1 MAIEKAIYTA
11 HARIVGGRVGNA
23 KSDDGQIDLK
33 LDRPV
38 EMGGK
43 GNGTNPEQ
51 LFAAGYA
58 ACFIGALRVVAGKRH
73 IRVPED
79 VAIDSAV
86 SLGALAG
93 GAEGF
98 SIAVTMTIHL
108 PGIER
113 ATAEELVDHAH
124 QVCPYSNATRGNI
137 DVVLTLARDTDSLT

>member
-11 HARIVGGRVGNA
+11 RAKAMGGRVGTA
-23 KSDDGQIDLK
+23 KSDDGQINLK

-43 GNGTNPEQ
+43 GDGTNPEQ

-73 IRVPED
+73 IGIPED

-86 SLGALAG
+86 SFGPLTGE
-93 GAEGF
+93 AEGF
-98 SIAVTMTIHL
+98 GIAVAMTIHL

-113 ATAEELVDHAH
+113 ATAEDLVHRAH
-124 QVCPYSNATRGNI
+124 QVCPYSNASRGNI
-137 DVVLTLARDTDSLT
+137 DVLLTIA

>member
-11 HARIVGGRVGNA
+11 RAKAMGGRVGTA
-23 KSDDGQIDLK
+23 KSDDGQINLK
-33 LDRPV
+33 LDRPI

-73 IRVPED
+73 IRIPED
-79 VAIDSAV
+79 VAIDSEV
-86 SLGALAG
+86 SFGPLKGE
-93 GAEGF
+93 AEGF
-98 SIAVTMTIHL
+98 GIAAAMTIHL

-113 ATAEELVDHAH
+113 ATAEELVHHAH

-137 DVVLTLARDTDSLT
+137 DVLLTVA

>member
-11 HARIVGGRVGNA
+11 RATATGGRVGTA
-23 KSDDGQIDLK
+23 KSDDGQINLK

-51 LFAAGYA
+51 LFAVGYA

-73 IRVPED
+73 IRIPED
-79 VAIDSAV
+79 LAIDSAV
-86 SLGALAG
+86 SFGPLKGD
-93 GAEGF
+93 AEGF
-98 SIAVTMTIHL
+98 GIAVAMTVHL

-113 ATAEELVDHAH
+113 STAEELVHRAH

-137 DVVLTLARDTDSLT
+137 DVLLTVA

>member
-1 MAIEKAIYTA
+1 MAIENAIYTA
-11 HARIVGGRVGNA
+11 RATVMGGRVGTA
-23 KSDDGQIDLK
+23 TSDDGQINLK

-58 ACFIGALRVVAGKRH
+58 ACFIGALRVAAGKQH
-73 IRVPED
+73 IRIPEA

-86 SLGALAG
+86 SFGLLKGKTEGLG
-93 GAEGF
+93 
-98 SIAVTMTIHL
+98 IAVVMTIYL

-113 ATAEELVDHAH
+113 ATAEELVQRAH

-137 DVVLTLARDTDSLT
+137 DVILTVA

>member
-11 HARIVGGRVGNA
+11 RAEATGGRVGTA

-58 ACFIGALRVVAGKRH
+58 ACFIGALRIVAGKRH
-73 IRVPED
+73 IRIPED

-86 SLGALAG
+86 SFGPLAG
-93 GAEGF
+93 ESEGF
-98 SIAVTMTIHL
+98 GIAVAMMIHL
-108 PGIER
+108 RGIER
-113 ATAEELVDHAH
+113 ATAEELVHRAH

-137 DVVLTLARDTDSLT
+137 DVLLTVA

>member
-1 MAIEKAIYTA
+1 MAIEKEIYTA
-11 HARIVGGRVGNA
+11 RAKAMGGRVGTA

-43 GNGTNPEQ
+43 GKGTNPEQ
-51 LFAAGYA
+51 LFAVGYA

-73 IRVPED
+73 IRIPED

-86 SLGALAG
+86 SFGPLAG
-93 GAEGF
+93 EAEGF
-98 SIAVTMTIHL
+98 GIAVAMTIHL

-113 ATAEELVDHAH
+113 ATAEELVHHAH

-137 DVVLTLARDTDSLT
+137 DVLLTVA

>member
-1 MAIEKAIYTA
+1 MSIENVIYTA
-11 HARIVGGRVGNA
+11 KAQVMGGRVGTA
-23 KSDDGQIDLK
+23 KSEDGQINVR
-33 LDRPV
+33 LDRPI

-73 IRVPED
+73 IRIPED

-86 SLGALAG
+86 SFGVLKGE
-93 GAEGF
+93 AEGF
-98 SIAVTMTIHL
+98 GIAVAMTIHL
-108 PGIER
+108 AGIEK
-113 ATAEELVDHAH
+113 ATAEDLVHRAH

-137 DVVLTLARDTDSLT
+137 DILLTLA

>member
-1 MAIEKAIYTA
+1 M
-11 HARIVGGRVGNA
+11 GGRVGTA
-23 KSDDGQIDLK
+23 KSDDGQINLK

-73 IRVPED
+73 IRISED
-79 VAIDSAV
+79 IAIDSAV
-86 SLGALAG
+86 SFGPLKGE
-93 GAEGF
+93 AEGF
-98 SIAVTMTIHL
+98 GIAVAMTIHL
-108 PGIER
+108 PRIER
-113 ATAEELVDHAH
+113 AIVEELVHRAH

-137 DVVLTLARDTDSLT
+137 DVLLTVA

>member
-11 HARIVGGRVGNA
+11 RAKAMGGRVGTA
-23 KSDDGQIDLK
+23 ISDDRQISLK

-73 IRVPED
+73 IRIPED
-79 VAIDSAV
+79 LAIDSEV
-86 SLGALAG
+86 SFGPLKGE
-93 GAEGF
+93 AEGF
-98 SIAVTMTIHL
+98 GIAVAMTIHL

-113 ATAEELVDHAH
+113 ATAEELVHRAH

-137 DVVLTLARDTDSLT
+137 DVLLTVA

>member
-11 HARIVGGRVGNA
+11 RAKAMGGRVGTA
-23 KSDDGQIDLK
+23 KSEDGQIDLK

-51 LFAAGYA
+51 LFAVGYA

-73 IRVPED
+73 MRIPEE
-79 VAIDSAV
+79 VWIDSAV
-86 SLGALAG
+86 SFGPLKGQT
-93 GAEGF
+93 EGF
-98 SIAVTMTIHL
+98 GIAVVMMIHL

-113 ATAEELVDHAH
+113 ATAEDLVHSAH

-137 DVVLTLARDTDSLT
+137 DVQLTVA

>member
-1 MAIEKAIYTA
+1 MSIEKVIYI
-11 HARIVGGRVGNA
+11 ARAKAMGGRVGTA

-51 LFAAGYA
+51 LFALGYA
-58 ACFIGALRVVAGKRH
+58 ACFIGALRVVAGERH
-73 IRVPED
+73 IRIPEE

-86 SLGALAG
+86 SFGPLQGEV
-93 GAEGF
+93 EGF
-98 SIAVTMTIHL
+98 GIAVAMTIHL
-108 PGIER
+108 IGIER
-113 ATAEELVDHAH
+113 TTAEELVRQAH

-137 DVVLTLARDTDSLT
+137 DVLLTVS

>member
-1 MAIEKAIYTA
+1 MAIDKVVYTA
-11 HARIVGGRVGNA
+11 RAKAVGGRVGTA
-23 KSDDGQIDLK
+23 RSDDGQIDLK

-79 VAIDSAV
+79 VTIDSAV
-86 SLGALAG
+86 SFGPLAG
-93 GAEGF
+93 GVEGF
-98 SIAVTMTIHL
+98 GIAVAMTIHL
-108 PGIER
+108 PGIEP
-113 ATAEELVDHAH
+113 ATAEELVHHAH

-137 DVVLTLARDTDSLT
+137 DVQLSVA

>member
-11 HARIVGGRVGNA
+11 RAKAMGGRVGTA
-23 KSDDGQIDLK
+23 KSEDGQIDLR

-58 ACFIGALRVVAGKRH
+58 ACFIGALRVAAGKRH
-73 IRVPED
+73 IRIPED

-86 SLGALAG
+86 SFGPLAG

-98 SIAVTMTIHL
+98 GIAVAMMIRL

-113 ATAEELVDHAH
+113 ATAEDLVYLAH

-137 DVVLTLARDTDSLT
+137 DVLLTVA

>member
-1 MAIEKAIYTA
+1 MSIEKVIYTA
-11 HARIVGGRVGNA
+11 RAKAMGGRVGTA

-38 EMGGK
+38 EMSGK

-73 IRVPED
+73 IRIPED

-86 SLGALAG
+86 SFGPLKGE
-93 GAEGF
+93 AEGF
-98 SIAVTMTIHL
+98 GSTVAMTIHL
-108 PGIER
+108 PCIER
-113 ATAEELVDHAH
+113 TTAEELVHHAH
-124 QVCPYSNATRGNI
+124 QVCPYSNATRRNI
-137 DVVLTLARDTDSLT
+137 DVLLTVA

>member
-11 HARIVGGRVGNA
+11 RAKATGGRVGTA

-51 LFAAGYA
+51 LFAVGYA
-58 ACFIGALRVVAGKRH
+58 ACFIGALRVVAGKLH
-73 IRVPED
+73 IRMPED
-79 VAIDSAV
+79 VAINSAV
-86 SLGALAG
+86 FFGPLKGE
-93 GAEGF
+93 AEGF
-98 SIAVTMTIHL
+98 GIAVAMSIHL

-113 ATAEELVDHAH
+113 AIAEELVRRAH

-137 DVVLTLARDTDSLT
+137 DVLLTVA

>member
-11 HARIVGGRVGNA
+11 RAEATGGRVGTA

-58 ACFIGALRVVAGKRH
+58 ACFIGALRVVAGKLH
-73 IRVPED
+73 IRIPED
-79 VAIDSAV
+79 VAINSAV
-86 SLGALAG
+86 SFGPLKGEAD
-93 GAEGF
+93 GF
-98 SIAVTMTIHL
+98 GIAVAMSIHL

-113 ATAEELVDHAH
+113 AIAEELVHRAH
-124 QVCPYSNATRGNI
+124 QVCPYSNATRSNI
-137 DVVLTLARDTDSLT
+137 DVLLTVA

>member
-1 MAIEKAIYTA
+1 MQSDGLHYRNRERNLHGQSKSNGRT
-11 HARIVGGRVGNA
+11 GGQRE
-23 KSDDGQIDLK
+23 SDDGQINLT

-38 EMGGK
+38 EMVGK

-51 LFAAGYA
+51 LFAVGYA

-73 IRVPED
+73 IRIPEE

-86 SLGALAG
+86 SFGPLNTE
-93 GAEGF
+93 AEGF
-98 SIAVTMTIHL
+98 GIAVAMTIYL

-113 ATAEELVDHAH
+113 ATAEELVHQAH

-137 DVVLTLARDTDSLT
+137 DVLLTVP

>member
-1 MAIEKAIYTA
+1 MSIEKVIYTA
-11 HARIVGGRVGNA
+11 MAKATGGRVGTA
-23 KSDDGQIDLK
+23 KSDDGQINLT

-51 LFAAGYA
+51 LFAVGYA
-58 ACFIGALRVVAGKRH
+58 ACFIGALKVVAGKRH
-73 IRVPED
+73 VRIPEE

-86 SLGALAG
+86 SFGPLKGEV
-93 GAEGF
+93 EGF
-98 SIAVTMTIHL
+98 GIAVAMTIHL

-113 ATAEELVDHAH
+113 ATAEELVHQAH

-137 DVVLTLARDTDSLT
+137 DVLLTVA

>member
-1 MAIEKAIYTA
+1 MAIDKAIYTA
-11 HARIVGGRVGNA
+11 RAKAMGGRVGNA
-23 KSDDGQIDLK
+23 KSDDGQTNLK

-43 GNGTNPEQ
+43 GDGTNPEQ

-73 IRVPED
+73 IRIPKD

-86 SLGALAG
+86 SFGPLAG
-93 GAEGF
+93 EAEGF
-98 SIAVTMTIHL
+98 GIAVALMIHL

-113 ATAEELVDHAH
+113 ATAEELLYHAH

-137 DVVLTLARDTDSLT
+137 DVLVTVA

>member
-1 MAIEKAIYTA
+1 MAIGKAIYTA
-11 HARIVGGRVGNA
+11 RAKAIGGRVGTA

-38 EMGGK
+38 EMGGR

-51 LFAAGYA
+51 LFAADYA
-58 ACFIGALRVVAGKRH
+58 ACFIGTLRVVAGKRH
-73 IRVPED
+73 IRIPED

-86 SLGALAG
+86 SFDPLAG

-98 SIAVTMTIHL
+98 GIAVAMMIHL

-113 ATAEELVDHAH
+113 ATAEELVHRAH

-137 DVVLTLARDTDSLT
+137 DVLLTVA